1 MAVDVRTDAAGF
13 AWSVPRKLFQIPN
26 LQRIPRPGLLPPQTA
41 NGSIAVV
48 ATTPVEP
55 QRFTTLLNWTALVK

>member
-1 MAVDVRTDAAGF
+1 MTVDVHTSAAGF
-13 AWSVPRKLFQIPN
+13 AWSAPRKLFQIPN
-26 LQRIPRPGLLPPQTA
+26 LQRIPRGFTA
-41 NGSIAVV
+41 SPDGQRFIAVV